1 MAAVAQLSSAV
12 PQELN
17 ERLARV
23 ITATVADTRAAA
35 ASATVMLVSYTT
47 LADYCGARQAVP
59 EGLCTRGLAA
69 AGLGNKIVSLDYDA
83 SLRQR
88 LSAFQDRDFDSLA
101 SKAEKPATNS

>member
-12 PQELN
+12 PQKLN

-35 ASATVMLVSYTT
+35 ASATVMLVSYAT
-47 LADYCGARQAVP
+47 LADCGARQAVP

-69 AGLGNKIVSLDYDA
+69 AGLGNKIVSLEYDA
-83 SLRQR
+83 SLR
-88 LSAFQDRDFDSLA
+88 
-101 SKAEKPATNS
+101 